1 MTTKPSTEK
10 AASKLVPPPTRRTLI
25 TFGRL
30 AMRELRLKAAR
41 ERSHG
46 LQIMTIEQF
55 AARLAGGFLLPI
67 DKDRLR
73 AAIQTALPKA
83 DLGELTSIKMLP
95 GFVRAAVDTL
105 SKAWL
110 SGIDL
115 EARSSEHTRIAAI
128 ANLEQAVLAE
138 LPANLLRPANLAAKA
153 SERLQHARAIFG
165 DIEIQGLT
173 ELSPCWLDLLQKLG
187 TGTEGTGTVVHG
199 TGTRVRWIA
208 DARKVPDWLD
218 TSRIEVDTSE
228 PQTPNTRCVSAATA
242 YHEAIEAVRWA
253 RELIASGTARPQEIA
268 ISATAT
274 SDYDDHLLALRSDAN
289 LDIHFAHGVRVAASR
304 EGQAAAA
311 LADILLRGLSQ
322 TRIRR
327 LARFLSNS
335 PEPFNSLPKGWMHI
349 MPADAPLTTL
359 KAWTNLINGL
369 TPDDWPEQDDK
380 GAQLLTLIA
389 LLDKGKGH
397 AREIGE
403 DLFKGLPLT
412 VWRKAL
418 LLGPPA
424 SLELSIET
432 LRKDDL
438 LDPCSSIIWAPASS
452 LAASPRPY
460 VYLLGLNSQRWPHVA
475 FEDRLLSDHIIPT
488 SELEPL
494 PINAADTRDFETI
507 LATTASEV
515 VLSRA
520 RRDSEGRLLG
530 SSALLQNYPDETYLR
545 RHRVPEHAL
554 SETDR
559 LTARREEFQG
569 LPQAKTASTCWLN
582 WHRYHEITPHDGL
595 VRPDHPVIQAIL
607 ARTQS
612 ASSLRLLLR
621 NPIGFVWRY
630 GMSLQLPKSGE
641 DPLTLDALAMGDL
654 VHQTLE
660 RALIALEADG
670 GFAKASEE
678 DIRHAVGA
686 AATSIS
692 HAWELERP
700 VPPRS
705 VWGQTIADAQVLGE
719 RALALRD
726 EEQPMAQAFAE
737 VPFGGADAKSQAPLP
752 WNQDAPVEIP
762 GAGFSIRGYI
772 DRLDLSSD
780 GRTALVRDYKTGKAP
795 KVTERSPFILNNGRE
810 LQRCLYAYAVK
821 AMLGEATEIR
831 ASLHYLREDR
841 DIALEEPE
849 ATLEDLATYLKS
861 AKENLLKGGGTIG
874 EDSGDKFDDLAFA
887 LPANAANIYCMR
899 KMAAVKETIGQAADV
914 WEAG

>member
-1 MTTKPSTEK
+1 MTPATEPSTKK
-10 AASKLVPPPTRRTLI
+10 AASKPVPPPTRRTLI
-25 TFGRL
+25 TYGRL

-41 ERSHG
+41 ERVHG

-83 DLGELTSIKMLP
+83 DLGELESIKMLP

-115 EARSSEHTRIAAI
+115 EARSAQHTRIAAI
-128 ANLEQAVLAE
+128 ANLERAVLAE
-138 LPANLLRPANLAAKA
+138 LPANLLRPTDLAAKA
-153 SERLQHARAIFG
+153 RERLEHAPAIFG
-165 DIEIQGLT
+165 DVEINGLT
-173 ELSPCWLDLLQKLG
+173 ELSPCWRDLLRELG
-187 TGTEGTGTVVHG
+187 THTG
-199 TGTRVRWIA
+199 VRWVA
-208 DARKVPDWLD
+208 DSRKVPDWLD
-218 TSRIEVDTSE
+218 TSNIEIHTSE
-228 PQTPNTRCVSAATA
+228 PQTPTTRSVSAATA

-253 RELIASGTARPQEIA
+253 RELISSGKARPQEIA

-322 TRIRR
+322 ARVRR
-327 LARFLSNS
+327 LARFLSKS
-335 PEPFNSLPKGWMHI
+335 PEPFNSLPEGWTRI

-359 KAWTNLINGL
+359 NAWTNLINAL
-369 TPDDWPEQDDK
+369 TPDDWPEQDDQ
-380 GAQLLTLIA
+380 GVHLLALIT
-389 LLDKGKGH
+389 LLDQAKDH
-397 AREIGE
+397 AREIGVT
-403 DLFKGLPLT
+403 LLKGLPLN

-452 LAASPRPY
+452 LAASARPY

-494 PINAADTRDFETI
+494 AINAADTRDFKTI

-559 LTARREEFQG
+559 LTARCEEFQG
-569 LPQAKTASTCWLN
+569 LPQAKSASTCWRN
-582 WHRYHEITPHDGL
+582 WHRYQEITPHDGL
-595 VRPDHPVIQAIL
+595 IRPDHPVIQAIL

-660 RALIALEADG
+660 QALIALEADG
-670 GFAKASEE
+670 GFAKASEDE
-678 DIRHAVGA
+678 IRQAVGA

-705 VWGQTIADAQVLGE
+705 VWGQTIADARVLGE

-737 VPFGGADAKSQAPLP
+737 VPFGGADPTSEAPLP
-752 WNQDAPVEIP
+752 WNQEASVEIP
-762 GAGFSIRGYI
+762 DTGISIRGYI
-772 DRLDLSSD
+772 DRLDLSKD
-780 GRTALVRDYKTGKAP
+780 AQTAWVRDYKTGKAP
-795 KVTERSPFILNNGRE
+795 KVSESRPFVLDQGRE
-810 LQRCLYAYAVK
+810 LQRCLYAFAVK
-821 AMLGEATEIR
+821 AMLGEDAAIK
-831 ASLHYLREDR
+831 ASLHYLREDL
-841 DIALEEPE
+841 DFPLENPE
-849 ATLEDLATYLKS
+849 LTLIELADYLRY
-861 AKENLLKGGGTIG
+861 AKDNLIKGGCTIG
-874 EDSGDKFDDLAFA
+874 DGTGEKYDDLAFA
-887 LPANAANIYCMR
+887 LPANATNVYCKR
-899 KMAAVKETIGQAADV
+899 KKSAAKETIGQAADV
-914 WEAG
+914 WEAR

>member
-1 MTTKPSTEK
+1 MPPSTH
-10 AASKLVPPPTRRTLI
+10 RTLI
-25 TFGRL
+25 TYGRL
-30 AMRELRLKAAR
+30 AIRELRLKAAR
-41 ERSHG
+41 ERAHG

-115 EARSSEHTRIAAI
+115 EARSCEHTRIAAI
-128 ANLEQAVLAE
+128 ANLEHAVFTE
-138 LPANLLRPANLAAKA
+138 LPANLLRPTDLAAKA
-153 SERLQHARAIFG
+153 SERLEHARAIFG
-165 DIEIQGLT
+165 DVEIQGLT
-173 ELSPCWLDLLQKLG
+173 ELSPCWRGLLQALG
-187 TGTEGTGTVVHG
+187 THTD
-199 TGTRVRWIA
+199 VRWIA
-208 DARKVPDWLD
+208 DARKVPDWLH
-218 TSRIEVDTSE
+218 SSNIQIQTSE
-228 PQTPNTRCVSAATA
+228 PHTPNTRCVSAATA

-253 RELIASGTARPQEIA
+253 RELIASGKAQPHEIA
-268 ISATAT
+268 IAATAT
-274 SDYDDHLLALRSDAN
+274 ADYDDHLLALRSDAN

-335 PEPFNSLPKGWMHI
+335 PEPFNSLPKGWMRI
-349 MPADAPLTTL
+349 MPGDAPLTTM

-403 DLFKGLPLT
+403 DLLKGLPLT

-559 LTARREEFQG
+559 LTARREEFQN
-569 LPQAKTASTCWLN
+569 LPQAKSASTCWRN
-582 WHRYHEITPHDGL
+582 WHRYQEITPHDGL
-595 VRPDHPVIQAIL
+595 IRPDHPVIQAIL

-641 DPLTLDALAMGDL
+641 DPLTLDALAMGEL

-660 RALIALEADG
+660 QALIALEADG
-670 GFAKASEE
+670 GFAKASEDE
-678 DIRHAVGA
+678 IRQAVGA

-700 VPPRS
+700 IPPRS
-705 VWGQTIADAQVLGE
+705 VWGQTLADARMLGE
-719 RALALRD
+719 RALALQGD
-726 EEQPMAQAFAE
+726 DQPMAQAFAE
-737 VPFGGADAKSQAPLP
+737 VPFGGTDAKSQAPLP
-752 WNQDAPVEIP
+752 WNQDAPVEVP

-780 GRTALVRDYKTGKAP
+780 RRTALVRDYKTGKAP
-795 KVTERSPFILNNGRE
+795 RVSDTRPFILDQGKE

-831 ASLHYLREDR
+831 ASLHYLREDCN
-841 DIALEEPE
+841 IALEEPE
-849 ATLEDLATYLKS
+849 ATLEDLATYLKF
-861 AKENLLKGGGTIG
+861 AKDSLTNGGCTIG
-874 EDSGDKFDDLAFA
+874 AGSGDTYDDLAFA

>member
-1 MTTKPSTEK
+1 MTLANTPLREK
-10 AASKLVPPPTRRTLI
+10 ATSNLVPPPTRRTLI
-25 TFGRL
+25 TYGRL
-30 AMRELRLKAAR
+30 AIRELRLKAAR
-41 ERSHG
+41 ERAHG

-67 DKDRLR
+67 DRDRLR

-115 EARSSEHTRIAAI
+115 KARSCEHTRIAAI
-128 ANLEQAVLAE
+128 ANLEHAVFTE
-138 LPANLLRPANLAAKA
+138 LPANLLRPTDLAAKA
-153 SERLQHARAIFG
+153 SERLEHARAIFG
-165 DIEIQGLT
+165 DVEIQGLT
-173 ELSPCWLDLLQKLG
+173 ELSPCWRGLLQALA
-187 TGTEGTGTVVHG
+187 THTD
-199 TGTRVRWIA
+199 VRWIA
-208 DARKVPDWLD
+208 DARNVPDWLHSSD
-218 TSRIEVDTSE
+218 IQIQTSE
-228 PQTPNTRCVSAATA
+228 PQTPNTQCVSAATA

-253 RELIASGTARPQEIA
+253 RELIASGKAQPHEIA
-268 ISATAT
+268 IAATAT
-274 SDYDDHLLALRSDAN
+274 ADYDDHLLALRSDAN

-335 PEPFNSLPKGWMHI
+335 PEPFNSLPKGWMRI

-380 GAQLLTLIA
+380 GAQLLTLIT
-389 LLDKGKGH
+389 LLDKGKDH

-403 DLFKGLPLT
+403 DLLKGLPLT

-424 SLELSIET
+424 SVELSIET

-559 LTARREEFQG
+559 LTARREEFQD
-569 LPQAKTASTCWLN
+569 LPQAKSASTCWRN
-582 WHRYHEITPHDGL
+582 WHRYQEITPHDGL
-595 VRPDHPVIQAIL
+595 IRPDHPVIQAIL

-641 DPLTLDALAMGDL
+641 DPLTLDALAMGEL

-660 RALIALEADG
+660 RALIALEADS
-670 GFAKASEE
+670 GFAKASEDE
-678 DIRHAVGA
+678 IRQAVGA
-686 AATSIS
+686 ATTSIS

-705 VWGQTIADAQVLGE
+705 VWGQTLADARMLGE
-719 RALALRD
+719 RALALQGD
-726 EEQPMAQAFAE
+726 DQPMAQAFAE

-752 WNQDAPVEIP
+752 WSQDAPVEVP

-795 KVTERSPFILNNGRE
+795 RVSDTRPFILDQGKE

-831 ASLHYLREDR
+831 ASLHYLREDCN
-841 DIALEEPE
+841 IALEEPE
-849 ATLEDLATYLKS
+849 ATLEDLATYLKF
-861 AKENLLKGGGTIG
+861 AKDSLTNGGCTIG
-874 EDSGDKFDDLAFA
+874 AGSGDTYDDLAFA

>member
-1 MTTKPSTEK
+1 MTLANTPLREK
-10 AASKLVPPPTRRTLI
+10 ATSNLVPPPTRRTLI
-25 TFGRL
+25 TYGRL
-30 AMRELRLKAAR
+30 AMRELRLKAAH
-41 ERSHG
+41 ERAHG

-83 DLGELTSIKMLP
+83 DLGELESIKMLP

-115 EARSSEHTRIAAI
+115 KARSSEHTRIAAI
-128 ANLEQAVLAE
+128 ANLEKAVLAE
-138 LPANLLRPANLAAKA
+138 LPANLLRPTDLAAKA
-153 SERLQHARAIFG
+153 SERLEHAGAIFG
-165 DIEIQGLT
+165 DVEIQGLT
-173 ELSPCWLDLLQKLG
+173 ELSPCWRGLLQALA
-187 TGTEGTGTVVHG
+187 THTD
-199 TGTRVRWIA
+199 VRWIA
-208 DARKVPDWLD
+208 DARNVPDWLH
-218 TSRIEVDTSE
+218 SSNIQIQTSE

-253 RELIASGTARPQEIA
+253 RELIASGKAQPHEIA
-268 ISATAT
+268 IAATAT
-274 SDYDDHLLALRSDAN
+274 ADYDDHLLALRSDAN

-335 PEPFNSLPKGWMHI
+335 PEPFNSLPKGWMRI

-369 TPDDWPEQDDK
+369 APDNWPEQDDK
-380 GAQLLTLIA
+380 GTHLLTLIT

-403 DLFKGLPLT
+403 DLLKGLPLT

-559 LTARREEFQG
+559 LTARCEEFQG
-569 LPQAKTASTCWLN
+569 LPQAKSASTCWRN
-582 WHRYHEITPHDGL
+582 WHRYQEITPHDGL
-595 VRPDHPVIQAIL
+595 IRPDHPVIQAIL

-641 DPLTLDALAMGDL
+641 DPLTLDALAMGEL

-660 RALIALEADG
+660 RALIALEADS
-670 GFAKASEE
+670 GFAKASEDE
-678 DIRHAVGA
+678 IRQAVGA

-705 VWGQTIADAQVLGE
+705 VWGQTLADARMLGE
-719 RALALRD
+719 RALALQGD
-726 EEQPMAQAFAE
+726 DQPMAQAFAE

-752 WNQDAPVEIP
+752 WSQDAPVEVP

-795 KVTERSPFILNNGRE
+795 RVSDTRPFILDQGKE

-831 ASLHYLREDR
+831 ASLHYLREDCN
-841 DIALEEPE
+841 IALEEPE
-849 ATLEDLATYLKS
+849 ATLEDLATYLKF
-861 AKENLLKGGGTIG
+861 AKDSLTNGGCTIG
-874 EDSGDKFDDLAFA
+874 AGSGDTYDDLAFA

>member
-1 MTTKPSTEK
+1 MTLANTPLREK
-10 AASKLVPPPTRRTLI
+10 ATSKLVPPPTRRTLI
-25 TFGRL
+25 TYGRL
-30 AMRELRLKAAR
+30 AIRELRLKAAR
-41 ERSHG
+41 ERAHG

-95 GFVRAAVDTL
+95 GFVRAAVDML

-115 EARSSEHTRIAAI
+115 KARSSEHTRIAAI
-128 ANLEQAVLAE
+128 ANLEKAVLAE
-138 LPANLLRPANLAAKA
+138 LPANLLRPTDLAAKA
-153 SERLQHARAIFG
+153 SERLEHAGAIFG
-165 DIEIQGLT
+165 DVEIQGLT
-173 ELSPCWLDLLQKLG
+173 ELSPCWRGLLQALA
-187 TGTEGTGTVVHG
+187 THTD
-199 TGTRVRWIA
+199 VRWIA
-208 DARKVPDWLD
+208 DARKVPDWLH
-218 TSRIEVDTSE
+218 SSNIEIQTSE
-228 PQTPNTRCVSAATA
+228 RHTPNTRCVSAATA

-253 RELIASGTARPQEIA
+253 RLLIASGKAQPHEIA
-268 ISATAT
+268 IAATAT

-335 PEPFNSLPKGWMHI
+335 PEPFSSLPKGWMRI

-369 TPDDWPEQDDK
+369 APDNWPEQDDQ
-380 GAQLLTLIA
+380 GVHLLALIT
-389 LLDKGKGH
+389 LLDQGKDH

-403 DLFKGLPLT
+403 DLLQGLPLT

-559 LTARREEFQG
+559 LTARREEFQD
-569 LPQAKTASTCWLN
+569 LPQAKSASTCWRN
-582 WHRYHEITPHDGL
+582 WHRYQEITPHDGL
-595 VRPDHPVIQAIL
+595 IRPDHPVIQAIL

-641 DPLTLDALAMGDL
+641 DPLTLDALAMGEL

-660 RALIALEADG
+660 RALIALEADS
-670 GFAKASEE
+670 GFAKASEDE
-678 DIRHAVGA
+678 IRQAVGA

-705 VWGQTIADAQVLGE
+705 VWGQTLADARMLGE
-719 RALALRD
+719 RALALQGD
-726 EEQPMAQAFAE
+726 DQPMAQAFAE

-752 WNQDAPVEIP
+752 WSQDAPVEVP

-795 KVTERSPFILNNGRE
+795 RVSDTRPFILDQGKE

-831 ASLHYLREDR
+831 ASLHYLREDCN
-841 DIALEEPE
+841 IALEEPE
-849 ATLEDLATYLKS
+849 ATLEDLATYLKF
-861 AKENLLKGGGTIG
+861 AKDSLTNGGCTIG
-874 EDSGDKFDDLAFA
+874 AGSGDTYDDLAFA

-914 WEAG
+914 WGGWMMALATRNWR

>member
-1 MTTKPSTEK
+1 MTKPSREK
-10 AASKLVPPPTRRTLI
+10 ATSKLVPPPTRRTLI
-25 TFGRL
+25 TYGRL
-30 AMRELRLKAAR
+30 AIRELRLKAAR
-41 ERSHG
+41 ERMHG

-83 DLGELTSIKMLP
+83 DLGELESIKMLP

-138 LPANLLRPANLAAKA
+138 LPANLLRPADLAAKA
-153 SERLQHARAIFG
+153 RERLQHARAIFG
-165 DIEIQGLT
+165 DIEINGLT
-173 ELSPCWLDLLQKLG
+173 ELSPCWLDLLQDLGTQDLG
-187 TGTEGTGTVVHG
+187 TGTEGTGTN
-199 TGTRVRWIA
+199 VRWVA

-218 TSRIEVDTSE
+218 TASIEVQTSE
-228 PQTPNTRCVSAATA
+228 PKTPHTKRVSAASA

-253 RELIASGTARPQEIA
+253 RELIASGKAQPHEIA
-268 ISATAT
+268 IAATAT
-274 SDYDDHLLALRSDAN
+274 ADYDDHLLALRSDAN
-289 LDIHFAHGVRVAASR
+289 LDIHFAHGMRVAASR

-322 TRIRR
+322 ARIRR

-335 PEPFNSLPKGWMHI
+335 PEPFNSLPEGWTRI
-349 MPADAPLTTL
+349 MPADAPLTTM

-369 TPDDWPEQDDK
+369 AANDWPEQDDK
-380 GAQLLTLIA
+380 GRQLLDLIT
-389 LLDKGKGH
+389 LLDKGKDH

-403 DLFKGLPLT
+403 ELLKGLPLT

-488 SELEPL
+488 AELEPL

-559 LTARREEFQG
+559 LTARREEFQD
-569 LPQAKTASTCWLN
+569 LPQAKSASTCWRN
-582 WHRYHEITPHDGL
+582 WHRYQEITPHDGL
-595 VRPDHPVIQAIL
+595 IRPDHPVIQAIL

-641 DPLTLDALAMGDL
+641 DPLTLDALAMGEL

-660 RALIALEADG
+660 RALIALEADS
-670 GFAKASEE
+670 GFAKASEDE
-678 DIRHAVGA
+678 IRQAVGA

-705 VWGQTIADAQVLGE
+705 VWGQTLADARMLGE
-719 RALALRD
+719 RALALQG

-752 WNQDAPVEIP
+752 WSQDAPVEVP

-795 KVTERSPFILNNGRE
+795 RVTERSPFILNNGRE

-841 DIALEEPE
+841 NIALEEPE
-849 ATLEDLATYLKS
+849 ATLEDLATYLKF
-861 AKENLLKGGGTIG
+861 AKDSLTNGGCTIG
-874 EDSGDKFDDLAFA
+874 AGSGDTYDDLAFA

>member
-1 MTTKPSTEK
+1 MTLANTPLREK
-10 AASKLVPPPTRRTLI
+10 ATSNLVPPPTRRTLI
-25 TFGRL
+25 TYGRL
-30 AMRELRLKAAR
+30 AIRELRLKAAR
-41 ERSHG
+41 ERAHG

-115 EARSSEHTRIAAI
+115 EARSCEHTRIAAI
-128 ANLEQAVLAE
+128 ANLEHAVFTE
-138 LPANLLRPANLAAKA
+138 LPANLLRPTDLAAKA
-153 SERLQHARAIFG
+153 SERLEHARAIFG
-165 DIEIQGLT
+165 DVEIQGLT
-173 ELSPCWLDLLQKLG
+173 ELSPCWRGLLQALG
-187 TGTEGTGTVVHG
+187 THTD
-199 TGTRVRWIA
+199 VRWIA
-208 DARKVPDWLD
+208 DARKVPDWLH
-218 TSRIEVDTSE
+218 SSNIQIQTSE
-228 PQTPNTRCVSAATA
+228 PHTPNTRCVSAATA

-253 RELIASGTARPQEIA
+253 RELIASGKAQPHEIA
-268 ISATAT
+268 IAATAT
-274 SDYDDHLLALRSDAN
+274 ADYDDHLLALRSDAN

-335 PEPFNSLPKGWMHI
+335 PEPFNSLPKGWMRI
-349 MPADAPLTTL
+349 MPGDAPLTTM

-403 DLFKGLPLT
+403 DLLKGLPLT

-559 LTARREEFQG
+559 LTARREEFQN
-569 LPQAKTASTCWLN
+569 LPQAKSASTCWRN
-582 WHRYHEITPHDGL
+582 WHRYQEITPHDGL
-595 VRPDHPVIQAIL
+595 IRPDHPVIQAIL

-641 DPLTLDALAMGDL
+641 DPLTLDALAMGEL

-660 RALIALEADG
+660 QALIALEADG
-670 GFAKASEE
+670 GFAKASEDE
-678 DIRHAVGA
+678 IRQAVGA

-700 VPPRS
+700 IPPRS
-705 VWGQTIADAQVLGE
+705 VWGQTLADARMLGE
-719 RALALRD
+719 RALALQGD
-726 EEQPMAQAFAE
+726 DQPMAQAFAE
-737 VPFGGADAKSQAPLP
+737 VPFGGTDAKSQAPLP

-762 GAGFSIRGYI
+762 SAGFSIRGYI

-780 GRTALVRDYKTGKAP
+780 RRTALVRDYKTGKAP
-795 KVTERSPFILNNGRE
+795 RVSDTRPFILDQGKE

-821 AMLGEATEIR
+821 AMLGEAIEIR
-831 ASLHYLREDR
+831 ASLHYLREDCN
-841 DIALEEPE
+841 IALEEPE
-849 ATLEDLATYLKS
+849 ATLEDLATYLKF
-861 AKENLLKGGGTIG
+861 AKDSLTNGGCTIG
-874 EDSGDKFDDLAFA
+874 AGSGDTYDDLAFA

>member
-1 MTTKPSTEK
+1 MTLANTPLREK
-10 AASKLVPPPTRRTLI
+10 ATSKLVPPPTRRTLI
-25 TFGRL
+25 TYGRL

-41 ERSHG
+41 ERAHG

-55 AARLAGGFLLPI
+55 ASRLAGGFLLPI

-83 DLGELTSIKMLP
+83 DLGELESIKMLP

-128 ANLEQAVLAE
+128 ANLEHAVFTE
-138 LPANLLRPANLAAKA
+138 LPANLLRPTDLAAKA
-153 SERLQHARAIFG
+153 SERLEHARAIFG
-165 DIEIQGLT
+165 DVEIQGLT
-173 ELSPCWLDLLQKLG
+173 ELSPCWRGLHQALG
-187 TGTEGTGTVVHG
+187 THTD
-199 TGTRVRWIA
+199 VRWIA
-208 DARKVPDWLD
+208 DARKVPDWLH
-218 TSRIEVDTSE
+218 SSNIQIQTSE
-228 PQTPNTRCVSAATA
+228 PQTPYTQCVSAATA

-253 RELIASGTARPQEIA
+253 RELTASGKAQPHEIA
-268 ISATAT
+268 IAATAT
-274 SDYDDHLLALRSDAN
+274 ADYDDHLLALRSDAN

-335 PEPFNSLPKGWMHI
+335 PEPFNSLPKGWMRI

-369 TPDDWPEQDDK
+369 APDNWPEQDDK
-380 GAQLLTLIA
+380 GTQLLTLIA

-403 DLFKGLPLT
+403 DLLKGLPLT

-559 LTARREEFQG
+559 LTARCEEFQG
-569 LPQAKTASTCWLN
+569 LPQAKSASTCWRN
-582 WHRYHEITPHDGL
+582 WHRYQEITPHDGL
-595 VRPDHPVIQAIL
+595 IRPDHPVIQAIL

-660 RALIALEADG
+660 QALIALEADG
-670 GFAKASEE
+670 GFAKASEDE
-678 DIRHAVGA
+678 IRQAVGA

-700 VPPRS
+700 IPPRS
-705 VWGQTIADAQVLGE
+705 VWGQTLADARMLGE
-719 RALALRD
+719 RALALQGD
-726 EEQPMAQAFAE
+726 DQPMAQAFAE
-737 VPFGGADAKSQAPLP
+737 VPFGGTDAKSQAPLP

-762 GAGFSIRGYI
+762 SAGFSIRGYI

-780 GRTALVRDYKTGKAP
+780 RRTALVRDYKTGKAP
-795 KVTERSPFILNNGRE
+795 RVSDTRPFILDQGKE

-831 ASLHYLREDR
+831 ASLHYLREDCN
-841 DIALEEPE
+841 IALEEPE
-849 ATLEDLATYLKS
+849 ATLEDLATYLKF
-861 AKENLLKGGGTIG
+861 AKDSLTNGGCTIG
-874 EDSGDKFDDLAFA
+874 AGSGDTYDDLAFA

>member
-1 MTTKPSTEK
+1 MTLANTPLREK
-10 AASKLVPPPTRRTLI
+10 ATSNLVPPSTHRTLI
-25 TFGRL
+25 TYGRL
-30 AMRELRLKAAR
+30 AIRELRLKAAR
-41 ERSHG
+41 ERAHG

-115 EARSSEHTRIAAI
+115 EARSCEHTRIAAI
-128 ANLEQAVLAE
+128 ANLEHAVFTE
-138 LPANLLRPANLAAKA
+138 LPANLLRPTDLAAKA
-153 SERLQHARAIFG
+153 SERLEHARAIFG
-165 DIEIQGLT
+165 DVEIQGLT
-173 ELSPCWLDLLQKLG
+173 ELSPCWRGLLQALG
-187 TGTEGTGTVVHG
+187 THTD
-199 TGTRVRWIA
+199 VRWIA
-208 DARKVPDWLD
+208 DARKVPDWLH
-218 TSRIEVDTSE
+218 SSNIQIQTSE
-228 PQTPNTRCVSAATA
+228 PHTPNTRCVSAATA

-253 RELIASGTARPQEIA
+253 RELIASGKAQPHEIA
-268 ISATAT
+268 IAATAT
-274 SDYDDHLLALRSDAN
+274 ADYDDHLLALRSDAN

-335 PEPFNSLPKGWMHI
+335 PEPFNSLPKGWMRI
-349 MPADAPLTTL
+349 MPGDAPLTTM

-369 TPDDWPEQDDK
+369 TPDDWEEQDDK

-403 DLFKGLPLT
+403 DLLQGLPLT

-494 PINAADTRDFETI
+494 PINAADTRDFETV

-559 LTARREEFQG
+559 LTARREEFQN
-569 LPQAKTASTCWLN
+569 LPQAKSASTCWRN
-582 WHRYHEITPHDGL
+582 WHRYQEITPHDGL
-595 VRPDHPVIQAIL
+595 IRPDHPVIQAIL

-641 DPLTLDALAMGDL
+641 DPLTLDALAMGEL

-660 RALIALEADG
+660 QALIALEADG
-670 GFAKASEE
+670 GFAKASEDE
-678 DIRHAVGA
+678 IRQAVGA

-700 VPPRS
+700 IPPRS
-705 VWGQTIADAQVLGE
+705 VWGQTLADARMLGE
-719 RALALRD
+719 RALALQGD
-726 EEQPMAQAFAE
+726 DQPMAQAFAE
-737 VPFGGADAKSQAPLP
+737 VPFGGTDAKSQAPLP
-752 WNQDAPVEIP
+752 WNQDAPVEVP
-762 GAGFSIRGYI
+762 GA
-772 DRLDLSSD
+772 
-780 GRTALVRDYKTGKAP
+780 
-795 KVTERSPFILNNGRE
+795 
-810 LQRCLYAYAVK
+810 
-821 AMLGEATEIR
+821 
-831 ASLHYLREDR
+831 
-841 DIALEEPE
+841 
-849 ATLEDLATYLKS
+849 
-861 AKENLLKGGGTIG
+861 
-874 EDSGDKFDDLAFA
+874 AF
-887 LPANAANIYCMR
+887 P
-899 KMAAVKETIGQAADV
+899 
-914 WEAG
+914 

>member
-1 MTTKPSTEK
+1 MTEQ
-10 AASKLVPPPTRRTLI
+10 AASKPVLPPRTRRTLI
-25 TFGRL
+25 TYGRL
-30 AMRELRLKAAR
+30 AIRELRLKAAR
-41 ERSHG
+41 ERMHG

-83 DLGELTSIKMLP
+83 DLGELESIKMLP

-115 EARSSEHTRIAAI
+115 KARSSEHTRIAAI
-128 ANLEQAVLAE
+128 ANLEKAVLAE
-138 LPANLLRPANLAAKA
+138 LPANLLRPADLAAKA
-153 SERLQHARAIFG
+153 SERLEHAGAIFG
-165 DIEIQGLT
+165 DVEIQGLT
-173 ELSPCWLDLLQKLG
+173 ELSPCWRGLLQALA
-187 TGTEGTGTVVHG
+187 THTD
-199 TGTRVRWIA
+199 VRWIA
-208 DARKVPDWLD
+208 DARNVPDWLH
-218 TSRIEVDTSE
+218 SSNIQIQMSE
-228 PQTPNTRCVSAATA
+228 PQTPNTQCVSAATA

-253 RELIASGTARPQEIA
+253 RELIASGKAQPYEIA
-268 ISATAT
+268 IAATAT
-274 SDYDDHLLALRSDAN
+274 ADYDDHLLALRSDAN

-335 PEPFNSLPKGWMHI
+335 PEPFNSLPKGWTRI

-359 KAWTNLINGL
+359 KAWTNLLNGL

-380 GAQLLTLIA
+380 GTHLLNLIA

-403 DLFKGLPLT
+403 DLLKGLPLT

-530 SSALLQNYPDETYLR
+530 SSALLQIYPDETYLR

-559 LTARREEFQG
+559 LTARCEEFQG
-569 LPQAKTASTCWLN
+569 LPQAKSASTCWRN
-582 WHRYHEITPHDGL
+582 WHRYQEITPHDGL
-595 VRPDHPVIQAIL
+595 IRPDHPVIQAIL

-641 DPLTLDALAMGDL
+641 DPLTLDALAMGEL

-660 RALIALEADG
+660 RALIALEADS
-670 GFAKASEE
+670 GFAKASEDE
-678 DIRHAVGA
+678 IRQAVGA

-692 HAWELERP
+692 HTWELERP

-705 VWGQTIADAQVLGE
+705 VWGQTLADARMLGE
-719 RALALRD
+719 RALALQGD
-726 EEQPMAQAFAE
+726 DQPMAQAFAE
-737 VPFGGADAKSQAPLP
+737 VPFGGTDAKSQAPLP

-762 GAGFSIRGYI
+762 SAGFSIRGYI

-780 GRTALVRDYKTGKAP
+780 RRTALVRDYKTGKAP
-795 KVTERSPFILNNGRE
+795 RVSDTRPFILDQGKE

-831 ASLHYLREDR
+831 ASLHYLREDCN
-841 DIALEEPE
+841 IALEEPE
-849 ATLEDLATYLKS
+849 ATLEDLATYLKF
-861 AKENLLKGGGTIG
+861 AKDSLTNGGCTIG
-874 EDSGDKFDDLAFA
+874 AGSGDTYDDLAFA

>member
-1 MTTKPSTEK
+1 MTLANTPLREK
-10 AASKLVPPPTRRTLI
+10 ATSKLVPPPTRRTLI
-25 TFGRL
+25 TYGRL
-30 AMRELRLKAAR
+30 AIRELRLKAAR
-41 ERSHG
+41 EGMHG

-83 DLGELTSIKMLP
+83 DLGELESIKMLP

-115 EARSSEHTRIAAI
+115 KARSCEHTRIAAI
-128 ANLEQAVLAE
+128 ANLEHAVFTE
-138 LPANLLRPANLAAKA
+138 LPANLLRPTDLAAKA
-153 SERLQHARAIFG
+153 SERLEHAGAIFG
-165 DIEIQGLT
+165 DVEIQGLT
-173 ELSPCWLDLLQKLG
+173 ELSPCWRGLLQALA
-187 TGTEGTGTVVHG
+187 THTD
-199 TGTRVRWIA
+199 VRWIA
-208 DARKVPDWLD
+208 DARKVPDWLH
-218 TSRIEVDTSE
+218 SSNIQIQTSE

-253 RELIASGTARPQEIA
+253 RLLIASGKAQPHEIA
-268 ISATAT
+268 IAATAT
-274 SDYDDHLLALRSDAN
+274 ADYDDHLLALRSDAN

-335 PEPFNSLPKGWMHI
+335 PEPFNSLPKGWMRI

-369 TPDDWPEQDDK
+369 APDNWPEQDDK
-380 GAQLLTLIA
+380 GTHLLTLIA

-403 DLFKGLPLT
+403 DLLKGLPLT

-569 LPQAKTASTCWLN
+569 LPQAKSASTCWRN
-582 WHRYHEITPHDGL
+582 WHRYQEITPHDGL
-595 VRPDHPVIQAIL
+595 IRPDHPVIQAIL

-641 DPLTLDALAMGDL
+641 DPLTLDALAMGEL

-660 RALIALEADG
+660 QALIALEADG
-670 GFAKASEE
+670 GFAKASEDE
-678 DIRHAVGA
+678 IRQAVGA

-700 VPPRS
+700 IPPRS
-705 VWGQTIADAQVLGE
+705 VWGQTLADARMLGE
-719 RALALRD
+719 RALALQGD
-726 EEQPMAQAFAE
+726 DQPMAQAFAE
-737 VPFGGADAKSQAPLP
+737 VPFGGTDAKSQAPLP
-752 WNQDAPVEIP
+752 WSQDAPVEVP

-795 KVTERSPFILNNGRE
+795 RVSDTRPFILDQGKE

-821 AMLGEATEIR
+821 AMLGKATEIR
-831 ASLHYLREDR
+831 ASLHYLREDCN
-841 DIALEEPE
+841 IALEEPE
-849 ATLEDLATYLKS
+849 ATLEDLATYLKF
-861 AKENLLKGGGTIG
+861 AKDSLTNGGCTIG
-874 EDSGDKFDDLAFA
+874 AGSGDTYDDLAFA